1 MYLFNQIKAHPTFI
15 YKSEYFIANYDINQ
29 NEI

>member
-1 MYLFNQIKAHPTFI
+1 MYLFNQIKAHPTFNH
-15 YKSEYFIANYDINQ
+15 KSTYFIVCCDINQ